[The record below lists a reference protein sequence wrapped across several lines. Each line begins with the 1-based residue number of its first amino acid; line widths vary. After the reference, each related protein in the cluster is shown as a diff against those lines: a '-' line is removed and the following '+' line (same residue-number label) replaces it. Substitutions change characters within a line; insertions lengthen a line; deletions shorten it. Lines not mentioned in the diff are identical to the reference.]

1 MCHFQNLQD
10 FSTAFYYSNSIWL
23 SDVFKGFFIVPDDN
37 VWNYNF
43 IGMRFDS
50 MTKKTSYMI
59 GHPVEFYDDIHR
71 IGHFINFERLKNLKQ
86 TYDAETEEDSEAYND
101 EFMG

>member
-1 MCHFQNLQD
+1 
-10 FSTAFYYSNSIWL
+10 
-23 SDVFKGFFIVPDDN
+23 
-37 VWNYNF
+37 
-43 IGMRFDS
+43 